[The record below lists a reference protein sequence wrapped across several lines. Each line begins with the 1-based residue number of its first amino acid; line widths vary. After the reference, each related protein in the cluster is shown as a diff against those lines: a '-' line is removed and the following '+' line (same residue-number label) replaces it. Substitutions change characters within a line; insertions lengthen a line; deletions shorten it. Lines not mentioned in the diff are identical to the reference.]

1 MKLIRIDGEKLVE
14 IIKSKGLTGSEVS
27 RYLGYSEGY
36 VSKAKRRNQV
46 SQMFVNLL
54 EHDYDISYDEYK
66 PAEKTDMRNLIEEMQ
81 EETAESTTE
90 RPETQEVTL
99 SQKSIDEILR
109 AIKNGVYVAVCA
121 LRNNKVI

>member
-1 MKLIRIDGEKLVE
+1 MKLIRIDGENLNE

-27 RYLGYSEGY
+27 RHLGYSEGY

-66 PAEKTDMRNLIEEMQ
+66 PAEKTDMKNLIEEMQ
-81 EETAESTTE
+81 EETSESTTE

-99 SQKSIDEILR
+99 SKETIDKLFETIM
-109 AIKNGVYVAVCA
+109 NAVIWA
-121 LRNNKVI
+121 LVKCKK